1 MAANLAKHHLGKA
14 AELDAQEAAMDAK
27 EAAIAKEAASKPPL
41 SRPLASLLGKAIV
54 VTGATSGLGR
64 CIALQCAKAG
74 ARGVLVLGRDAK
86 RGAAVVAAIK
96 DAAPQCLC
104 EFVRRRPRGE
114 GPACAAAALAA
125 ATKLFGTV
133 EGLAFAAHMK
143 ASKTRGSVVNIG
155 SCAAHGGAPF
165 ILAYSCSKGGLT
177 VLTKNSAQEL
187 RGDGIRVNQINM
199 GWCLTDAEDAGQR
212 AEKGDGWLADDA
224 GSPSGRLLRTVDPSA
239 KRQSNQPSITTHRR
253 TPSLTPAE
261 LAAQA
266 KRAEAARL
274 SAAAAVRAL
283 AEKRRPASSSPPP
296 APRGRARVRRAA
308 PEATAAAAALA
319 AEDALRRA
327 RADPA
332 ARAAGARTPEA
343 TAAAAALAAKGR
355 AARGA
360 RRAEETRPLAAI
372 AEEARPPAPAVRVSG
387 WVERFMD
394 RPPREARA
402 PAAPAFEM
410 PAKMNDFI
418 LEGFRDRQAG
428 SRAPP
433 DESSSSDDDEDES
446 RSLGSESRGD
456 DASRASGPRP
466 EDAARRPPRPK
477 RDRYYEEASD
487 DDAAPPEAEVLEKPA
502 RHRDRDRIRRHKLRK
517 VGASDLD
524 QIRARGAATVLSA
537 RLAATS
543 DTVGTTIT
551 QLKQRIATKSV
562 ESIET
567 DLARLRREIATR
579 DPGWQRQDDE
589 PTDVSYELDQ
599 AAAALE
605 LFETHVARAERALA
619 TVGPRFLPVG
629 DHRRVP

>member
-1 MAANLAKHHLGKA
+1 M
-14 AELDAQEAAMDAK
+14 
-27 EAAIAKEAASKPPL
+27 
-41 SRPLASLLGKAIV
+41 
-54 VTGATSGLGR
+54 
-64 CIALQCAKAG
+64 
-74 ARGVLVLGRDAK
+74 
-86 RGAAVVAAIK
+86 
-96 DAAPQCLC
+96 
-104 EFVRRRPRGE
+104 
-114 GPACAAAALAA
+114 
-125 ATKLFGTV
+125 
-133 EGLAFAAHMK
+133 
-143 ASKTRGSVVNIG
+143 
-155 SCAAHGGAPF
+155 
-165 ILAYSCSKGGLT
+165 Y
-177 VLTKNSAQEL
+177 
-187 RGDGIRVNQINM
+187 
-199 GWCLTDAEDAGQR
+199 
-212 AEKGDGWLADDA
+212 
-224 GSPSGRLLRTVDPSA
+224 
-239 KRQSNQPSITTHRR
+239 
-253 TPSLTPAE
+253 
-261 LAAQA
+261 
-266 KRAEAARL
+266 
-274 SAAAAVRAL
+274 
-283 AEKRRPASSSPPP
+283 
-296 APRGRARVRRAA
+296 
-308 PEATAAAAALA
+308 
-319 AEDALRRA
+319 
-327 RADPA
+327 
-332 ARAAGARTPEA
+332 
-343 TAAAAALAAKGR
+343 
-355 AARGA
+355 
-360 RRAEETRPLAAI
+360 
-372 AEEARPPAPAVRVSG
+372 
-387 WVERFMD
+387 

-402 PAAPAFEM
+402 PAAPAFEV

-433 DESSSSDDDEDES
+433 DDASSSDDDDEDES
-446 RSLGSESRGD
+446 RSLGDESRGD

-502 RHRDRDRIRRHKLRK
+502 RHKLRK

-543 DTVGTTIT
+543 DTVGSTIT

-619 TVGPRFLPVG
+619 TVGPRCLLVG